1 MSILCDKNTKLLV
14 QGMGKMGTFH
24 AKLSIEYG
32 TQVVGGVHPGKGG
45 SEIEG
50 IPVFNTVVEAVESTG
65 ANASVIFV
73 PPPGAADA
81 ILEAAEAGLDLTA
94 CITEGIPVND
104 MAKAGAAIKSS
115 HTRLVGPNC
124 PGVVTPEQCRIGIM
138 PAQITRPGPV
148 GVVSRSGTLT
158 YEAVDQLSRIG
169 IGQSTCLGIGG
180 DPIIGTNF
188 IDALTLFQADPDT
201 KAIVM
206 IGEID
211 GIPIFNTVAEAVKAT
226 GANASV
232 IFVPP
237 PGAADAILEAAEAE
251 LDLTACI
258 TEGIPANDMA
268 RAGAAIKSSR
278 TRLVGPNCPGVVTPE
293 QCRIGIMPAQITRPG
308 PVGVVSRSG
317 TLTYE
322 AVDQLSRLGIGQ
334 STCLGIGGDPIIGTN
349 FIDALELFQADAETK
364 AIVMIGEIGGS
375 AEEEAA
381 EFIISNVDKPVACFI
396 AGQNAPPGKR
406 MGHAG
411 AIIAGGKG
419 KASDKIAA
427 LEAAGVAVSPSPA
440 QIGETLAKY
449 APGLEG

>member
-1 MSILCDKNTKLLV
+1 MAILCDKNTKLLI

-24 AKLSIEYG
+24 AKLSLDYG

-45 SEIEG
+45 STIEG
-50 IPVFNTVVEAVESTG
+50 IPVFNTVAEAVAATG

-81 ILEAAEAGLDLTA
+81 ILEAAEAELDMTA
-94 CITEGIPVND
+94 CITEGIPAND
-104 MAKAGAAIKSS
+104 MARAGAAIKGGK
-115 HTRLVGPNC
+115 TRLVGPNC

-138 PAQITRPGPV
+138 PAQITQPGPV

-188 IDALTLFQADPDT
+188 IDALRLFQADP
-201 KAIVM
+201 
-206 IGEID
+206 
-211 GIPIFNTVAEAVKAT
+211 
-226 GANASV
+226 
-232 IFVPP
+232 
-237 PGAADAILEAAEAE
+237 
-251 LDLTACI
+251 
-258 TEGIPANDMA
+258 
-268 RAGAAIKSSR
+268 
-278 TRLVGPNCPGVVTPE
+278 
-293 QCRIGIMPAQITRPG
+293 
-308 PVGVVSRSG
+308 
-317 TLTYE
+317 
-322 AVDQLSRLGIGQ
+322 
-334 STCLGIGGDPIIGTN
+334 
-349 FIDALELFQADAETK
+349 ETK
-364 AIVMIGEIGGS
+364 GIVMIGEIGGS

-381 EFIISNVDKPVACFI
+381 EFIQSNVDKPVACFI
-396 AGQNAPPGKR
+396 AGQNAPAGKR

-440 QIGETLAKY
+440 QIGTTLADH
-449 APGLEG
+449 APQLKG